1 MKTKPKVLII
11 YTGGTIGMIKDPVSG
26 ALSNVD
32 FNLIS
37 HHVPEINRLNIDID
51 SVSFSQPVDSS
62 EIQPEHWIEIAKT
75 IEENYEQYNG
85 FVVLHGSDT
94 MAYTAAALSFMM
106 DGLQKPVILTG
117 SQLPIGVIRTDG
129 KENLITALEIAAAT
143 NHEGKA
149 LVSEVAVYFDYKL
162 LRGNRCTKDSAEHFE
177 AFRSPNYPELASAGV
192 HLQYFEEE
200 MYRSRTS
207 EFSFSTDIN
216 SRIGLVKLYPGMPF
230 NLYEG
235 VFNRETT
242 DAVVLET
249 FGAGNAPK
257 DAAMFE
263 TLETFIQNGGVV
275 LNITQCSS
283 GSVEQGLYNTSSGF
297 NRIGVLSGGDMTTE
311 AAITKLM
318 VFVNKENPVEAKD
331 KIMQNLRGERRD
343 L

>member
-26 ALSNVD
+26 ALLNVD

-62 EIQPEHWIEIAKT
+62 EIQPEHWIEIAET

-149 LVSEVAVYFDYKL
+149 LVPEVAVYFDYKL
-162 LRGNRCTKDSAEHFE
+162 LRGNRCTKYSAEHFE

-200 MYRSRTS
+200 IFRSKS
-207 EFSFSTDIN
+207 VVFSFKKNIN
-216 SRIGLVKLYPGMPF
+216 SRIGLVKLYPGIPF
-230 NLYEG
+230 SLYTG
-235 VFNRETT
+235 VFDRANT

-249 FGAGNAPK
+249 FGAGNAPR
-257 DAAMFE
+257 DNAMFK
-263 TLETFIQNGGVV
+263 TLEAFIENGGLV

-283 GSVEQGLYNTSSGF
+283 GSVEQGLYNTSSEF

-318 VFVNKENPVEAKD
+318 VFVESEDPGQAKD